1 MDFVVTCLLLSYNV
15 RPIIG
20 VEAEKKPQMPS
31 LHQFDGICTG
41 VMETEYHGRSVLI
54 KTILVSVRVSYIQ
67 LTFSANLD
75 YLDEKLG

>member
-20 VEAEKKPQMPS
+20 VEAEKKPGMPS
-31 LHQFDGICTG
+31 LQQFELIIAG